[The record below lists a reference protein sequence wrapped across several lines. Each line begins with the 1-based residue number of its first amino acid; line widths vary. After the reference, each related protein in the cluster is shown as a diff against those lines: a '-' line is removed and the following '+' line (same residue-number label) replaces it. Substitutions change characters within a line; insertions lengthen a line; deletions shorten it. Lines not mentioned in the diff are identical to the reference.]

1 MFEKILQRAFL
12 LSLFFCLHSCYKDI
26 QTPLP
31 DGVRLKPGIAIPLIS
46 ADLSIENSLVLLGD
60 PPIDIDTLIPYW
72 ANYDTI
78 YFIDTLAFF
87 LPEIQDTVEAIRYI
101 EFNLSLWNDFPS
113 FADFQVFFIDE
124 NFSRVDSLFSPN
136 MLKIVNGDTDINDGT
151 VIRRGFSSTNISYIP
166 ERIEKLS
173 AAKQVVLY
181 SRVSNIGIVQEQFD
195 HYLEYNLSVKIS
207 ARIGIDYIFN

>member
-1 MFEKILQRAFL
+1 MFGKKLGIALTIFLFLCLQ
-12 LSLFFCLHSCYKDI
+12 SCYKDI

-31 DGVRLKPGIAIPLIS
+31 DGIRLKPGIAIPLIS

-78 YFIDTLAFF
+78 YFIDTLTFV
-87 LPEIQDTVEAIRYI
+87 LSDIQDTVEAIRYL
-101 EFNLSLWNDFPS
+101 EFSITLWNDFPS
-113 FADFQVFFIDE
+113 FADFQVYFIDE
-124 NFSRVDSLFSPN
+124 NLLSVDSLFLPN
-136 MLKIVNGDTDINDGT
+136 MLQIVNGDTDINDGT
-151 VIRRGFSSTNISYIP
+151 VVRRGFSSTNISYTP
-166 ERIEKLS
+166 ERIENLS
-173 AAKQVVLY
+173 TARQVVLY